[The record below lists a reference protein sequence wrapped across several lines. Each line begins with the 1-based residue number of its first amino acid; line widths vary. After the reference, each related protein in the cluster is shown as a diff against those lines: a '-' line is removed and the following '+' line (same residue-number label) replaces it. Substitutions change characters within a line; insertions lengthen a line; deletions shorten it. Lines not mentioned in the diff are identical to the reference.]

1 MWWSLTRTMSI
12 YWSGFL
18 KGSKRKQSGDKCL
31 TPLSESFAV
40 KGSRILGSIT
50 ERRNGVMGR
59 VVLFS
64 DGGDWGIGKAAGND
78 PVGRKADA
86 AGMMW
91 EVGPRA
97 RVEVWPRAGTRTV
110 HVLEHRCT
118 VRAQTWCQEH
128 VADLLCFCCLSEMRN
143 KVIRWACQGRRGL
156 RSLRRKKCETVV
168 WGSGRGNWLE
178 K

>member
-1 MWWSLTRTMSI
+1 
-12 YWSGFL
+12 
-18 KGSKRKQSGDKCL
+18 
-31 TPLSESFAV
+31 
-40 KGSRILGSIT
+40 
-50 ERRNGVMGR
+50 MGR

-110 HVLEHRCT
+110 HVHSACT
-118 VRAQTWCQEH
+118 DMVPRACGRSP
-128 VADLLCFCCLSEMRN
+128 LLLLF
-143 KVIRWACQGRRGL
+143 K
-156 RSLRRKKCETVV
+156 
-168 WGSGRGNWLE
+168 
-178 K
+178 